1 MSIIDMAAQDDWG
14 VTKNYV
20 DTQFKS
26 TLQIE
31 AELRAKHPGL
41 KEAWERYQVL
51 LSLVL
56 TEEDK

>member
-1 MSIIDMAAQDDWG
+1 MAAQDDWG